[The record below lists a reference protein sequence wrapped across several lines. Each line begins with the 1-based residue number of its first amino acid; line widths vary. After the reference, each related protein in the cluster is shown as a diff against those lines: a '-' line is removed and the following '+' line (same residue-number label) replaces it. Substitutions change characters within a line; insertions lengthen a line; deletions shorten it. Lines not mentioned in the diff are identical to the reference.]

1 MIDIEQPAMA
11 LNASDC
17 PPPMRMWHTWEVKS
31 HYKRPDIIGWAAE
44 VARGAP
50 GGKLKSIVIC
60 SHADPGNLLLGE
72 GFKKS
77 HTSLFKGWKNL
88 VEMIFLQGCAIA
100 AGDGYSFCSEV
111 AVYANCYVVAS
122 TRIQEISRSITTMPY
137 GKIDVFEGMTITFGP
152 NGKAVNKLQF
162 PNRWVKD

>member
-17 PPPMRMWHTWEVKS
+17 PPPMLMSNTWEVKS
-31 HYKRPDIIGWAAE
+31 NYRRTGIISWVAD

-50 GGKLKSIVIC
+50 GGKLKNVVIC
-60 SHADPGNLLLGE
+60 SHANPGHLLLGE
-72 GFKKS
+72 GFKRA
-77 HTSLFKGWKNL
+77 HTHLFKAWKNL
-88 VEMIFLQGCAIA
+88 VEMVYLQGCAIA
-100 AGDGYSFCSEV
+100 SGEGYSFCSEI

-122 TRIQEISRSITTMPY
+122 TRIQEIDRTSMPF

-162 PNRWVKD
+162 PNQWVKD